1 MKIFLIPCQWP
12 WRLFNKSL
20 NLLAVTSAID
30 PLEEYLIIHKKTAL
44 SLFIFSPLNSCVINF
59 IKKIN
64 NIKRKCTYEC
74 VGDYDQIVRM
84 DYAFKL
90 ESDLKNFEKN
100 VTELPRSRELI
111 MTMKTAPQELLL
123 HHYRKCWFY
132 FLCKINKVDF
142 CKLTFVCF
150 ISKSF
155 PLHKK
160 ISKMI
165 FLNVVRALRSMRDW

>member
-1 MKIFLIPCQWP
+1 MPVAVEIVQQEFEFACSDIRYRSTREIP
-12 WRLFNKSL
+12 
-20 NLLAVTSAID
+20 A
-30 PLEEYLIIHKKTAL
+30 HKETAL
-44 SLFIFSPLNSCVINF
+44 SLFIFSPLNSCVTNF

-84 DYAFKL
+84 DYVFKL

-123 HHYRKCWFY
+123 HHYRKC
-132 FLCKINKVDF
+132 
-142 CKLTFVCF
+142 
-150 ISKSF
+150 
-155 PLHKK
+155 
-160 ISKMI
+160 
-165 FLNVVRALRSMRDW
+165 